1 MSLVSKLRT
10 LSRRP
15 GSPSSSP
22 ALPPLGTDGIPGRL
36 MRVLPDTPAADQPM
50 EVEGS
55 DASEVAAVR
64 ASWLLLDAHERL
76 SKRGAD
82 RIFGHETEAWHAYA
96 ADTISELDYTLSD
109 GKELVPETRKNRL
122 RFRRTLDFARHGEV
136 VFDVGFGRGL
146 LAAQLIK
153 DRGVQ
158 TYHGIDI
165 VDRYVPIAT
174 DLFHVNGLSPQSLHL
189 EVGDLYALTRER
201 IASTG
206 ATLVIC
212 CEVLEH
218 VPDAELAL
226 KTLAD
231 ALPEGADLLFSVPMH
246 GRIEAEWGHVSV
258 FDVARLKAMLSGA
271 GLYAHHVEPLA
282 NAWSLIVASRDPAAS
297 TRVRESTGRAA
308 RSVSVPLSTHRDFVY
323 VDAADLSAIGPD
335 TALTV
340 RSSNAVSCTFA
351 TGGGVSFAVDG
362 LEALRLRIKLKDPA
376 HLTRVVATAF
386 AGDEVVARWTWK
398 PKPGELVRGSTLST
412 AMRPGEVSTQFVGG
426 RHDGAER
433 ADRVEVVGTVADGQ
447 TATLT
452 VKAAYLP

>member
-1 MSLVSKLRT
+1 MTLISKLRRLT
-10 LSRRP
+10 GRP
-15 GSPSSSP
+15 GSSSADP

-36 MRVLPDTPAADQPM
+36 MRVLADLPPADRPA
-50 EVEGS
+50 EIEGS
-55 DASEVAAVR
+55 DPSEAAAVR

-96 ADTISELDYTLSD
+96 EDTIGELDYTLSD
-109 GKELVPETRKNRL
+109 GKELVPENRKNRL

-226 KTLAD
+226 KTLAE

-258 FDVARLKAMLSGA
+258 FDVARLKEMLLGA

-282 NAWSLIVASRDPAAS
+282 NAWSLVVASRDPGPS
-297 TRVRESTGRAA
+297 IRVREATGRPAQ
-308 RSVSVPLSTHRDFVY
+308 SVSVPLSAHRDFVY
-323 VDAADLSAIGPD
+323 LDAADLVAVGRGTTLD
-335 TALTV
+335 V
-340 RSSNAVSCTFA
+340 RSSSAVTCTFA
-351 TGGGVSFAVDG
+351 SGGGVSFPVEG
-362 LEALRLRIKLKDPA
+362 LEALRLRFKLKEPE
-376 HLTRVVATAF
+376 HLTRVVVTAL
-386 AGDEVVARWTWK
+386 AGDDVVARWTWK
-398 PKPGELVRGSTLST
+398 PRPGELVRGSALST
-412 AMRPGEVSTQFVGG
+412 AMRPGEVGTQFVGG
-426 RHDGAER
+426 RHDGADR
-433 ADRVEVVGTVADGQ
+433 ADRVEVVGTVADGR
-447 TATLT
+447 TASLT